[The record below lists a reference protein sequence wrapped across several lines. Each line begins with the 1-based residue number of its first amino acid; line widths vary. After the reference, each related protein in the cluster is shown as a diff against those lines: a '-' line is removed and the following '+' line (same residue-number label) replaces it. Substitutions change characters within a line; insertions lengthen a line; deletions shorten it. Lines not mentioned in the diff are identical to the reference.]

1 MIQCEDEEICEY
13 NLLHIINTCVDMSVW
28 WERIIFITTFLSD
41 HSSSHDADD
50 CYYCDERFWLMVT
63 GQSDRDS
70 TAPVKI
76 TNILQH
82 IQCCSLLTPWELSNI
97 WLNFSFPGIK
107 DHKLCVNVDKNILE
121 VTTLTRS

>member
-1 MIQCEDEEICEY
+1 
-13 NLLHIINTCVDMSVW
+13 MSVW

-82 IQCCSLLTPWELSNI
+82 IHSVPPLS
-97 WLNFSFPGIK
+97 WHPENFPIF
-107 DHKLCVNVDKNILE
+107 D
-121 VTTLTRS
+121 

>member
-1 MIQCEDEEICEY
+1 
-13 NLLHIINTCVDMSVW
+13 MSVW

-41 HSSSHDADD
+41 PSSSHDADD

-82 IQCCSLLTPWELSNI
+82 IHSVALLSLDTLRTFQYLTKLFISR
-97 WLNFSFPGIK
+97 
-107 DHKLCVNVDKNILE
+107 HKGP
-121 VTTLTRS
+121 